1 MIPEIGLMI
10 AAYITTRIVA
20 MLWQPARQVNIVTKA
35 LGVVTVILTGVVV
48 LDLLLGRHTP
58 MPC

>member
-48 LDLLLGRHTP
+48 LDLLLGRHTS